1 MEYEV
6 TVQGE
11 RFKFQ
16 SVNGYLCREVWGGKL
31 HSCCHGGHLQC
42 GSALKIVEGNIK
54 ELADKWIG
62 QVMAVRDAATRRK
75 RK

>member
-1 MEYEV
+1 MQYET

-11 RFKFQ
+11 RFKFV
-16 SVNGYLCREVWGGKL
+16 SVNGYLCREVFGGKV

-42 GSALKIVEGNIK
+42 GSALKIVDGNIK
-54 ELADKWIG
+54 ELADNWVS
-62 QVMAVRDAATRRK
+62 QVMAIRNSCTKKK